1 MQQLTQ
7 KLGSGDMIIQEV
19 PYPQLGKGTV
29 IVKNHYSIISA
40 GTEGST
46 VVAARKS
53 LLGKAKERP
62 QQVKQVI
69 DTLKKQGPIQTYRA
83 VIKKLDAYSP
93 LGYSCAGEVI
103 EVDDEKNSFKI
114 GEHVCALTNGGGYAE
129 YVVANKK
136 HCLRIP
142 KGVSKID
149 AAGLPETYLSWLGL
163 KSLEIYQRPA
173 SEFTEAH
180 RFRER

>member
-7 KLGSGDMIIQEV
+7 KLGSGDMIIQDV
-19 PYPQLGKGTV
+19 PYPQLGKGMV

-53 LLGKAKERP
+53 LIGKAKERP

-69 DTLKKQGPIQTYRA
+69 DTLKKQGPVQTYRA
-83 VIKKLDAYSP
+83 VMKKLDAYSP

-103 EVDDEKNSFKI
+103 
-114 GEHVCALTNGGGYAE
+114 
-129 YVVANKK
+129 
-136 HCLRIP
+136 
-142 KGVSKID
+142 
-149 AAGLPETYLSWLGL
+149 
-163 KSLEIYQRPA
+163 
-173 SEFTEAH
+173 
-180 RFRER
+180 